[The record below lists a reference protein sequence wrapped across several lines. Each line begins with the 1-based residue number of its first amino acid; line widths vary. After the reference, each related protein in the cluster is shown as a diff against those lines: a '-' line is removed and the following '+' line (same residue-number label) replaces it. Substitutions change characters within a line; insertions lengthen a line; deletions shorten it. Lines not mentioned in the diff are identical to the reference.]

1 MTQEEIVSNTKIVLQ
16 GLEALRVEHLSIVNS
31 LVEGKKDPDKYD
43 IVQKNINN
51 IELGIGEAQVI
62 HFPFFGKFK
71 LHLNGFYIEIS
82 NFDFR

>member
-62 HFPFFGKFK
+62 NMPFTFGKS
-71 LHLNGFYIEIS
+71 LLNGFDIEVS